1 MVVGVRPRNGW
12 LIWLTLAIG
21 MLLSI
26 IPMGFM
32 EVGRPLWLALILSFW
47 TMMLPHRFGLAR
59 AWFLGLA
66 EDVLYG
72 SLLGQNA
79 LILTLITFLVMTLH
93 RRLRMFPRWQQS
105 MVLLV
110 VFGLAQLLQLWLYT
124 LSGNRPPTL
133 MFLLPALVSALLWPL
148 VFAVLYR
155 LSRRFQV
162 N

>member
-1 MVVGVRPRNGW
+1 MVGLRPRNAW
-12 LIWLTLAIG
+12 IIWLTLAIG
-21 MLLSI
+21 MLLSVL
-26 IPMGFM
+26 PMGFM
-32 EVGRPLWLALILSFW
+32 DFGRPLWLALILSFW
-47 TMMLPHRFGLAR
+47 TLTLPHRFGLAR
-59 AWFLGLA
+59 AWLVGLA

-93 RRLRMFPRWQQS
+93 RRLRMFPLWQQG

-133 MFLLPALVSALLWPL
+133 LFLLPALISALLWPWVYSIL
-148 VFAVLYR
+148 R
-155 LSRRFQV
+155 GLSRRFQV
-162 N
+162 Y

>member
-1 MVVGVRPRNGW
+1 MVGLRSRNGW
-12 LIWLTLAIG
+12 VIWLTIAVA
-21 MLLSI
+21 MLLSV

-32 EVGRPLWLALILSFW
+32 EIGRPLWLALVLSFW
-47 TMMLPHRFGLAR
+47 TMTLPHRFGLAR

-93 RRLRMFPRWQQS
+93 RRLRMFPLWQQG

-124 LSGNRPPTL
+124 LSGNRPPTML
-133 MFLLPALVSALLWPL
+133 FLLPALISALLWPWVYGIL
-148 VFAVLYR
+148 HGM
-155 LSRRFQV
+155 SRRFHV
-162 N
+162 Y

>member
-1 MVVGVRPRNGW
+1 MVGMHSRNGW
-12 LIWLTLAIG
+12 VIWLTIGVG
-21 MLLSI
+21 MLLSV
-26 IPMGFM
+26 IPMGFT

-47 TMMLPHRFGLAR
+47 TMVLPHRFGLAR
-59 AWFLGLA
+59 AWMLGLA

-93 RRLRMFPRWQQS
+93 RRLRMFPLWQQS
-105 MVLLV
+105 VVLLV

-133 MFLLPALVSALLWPL
+133 LFLLPALVSALLWPWIYTIL
-148 VFAVLYR
+148 HG
-155 LSRRFQV
+155 LSRRFNV
-162 N
+162 Y

>member
-1 MVVGVRPRNGW
+1 MASSRPRNGW
-12 LIWLTLAIG
+12 IVWLSIAVG
-21 MLLSI
+21 MLLSVV
-26 IPMGFM
+26 PMGFM

-47 TMMLPHRFGLAR
+47 SMVLPDRFGMGR
-59 AWFLGLA
+59 AWVLGLA

-79 LILTLITFLVMTLH
+79 LILTLIVFLVLTLH
-93 RRLRMFPRWQQS
+93 RRLRMFPLWQQS

-133 MFLLPALVSALLWPL
+133 LFLLPALVSALLWPW
-148 VFAVLYR
+148 VFTILR
-155 LSRRFQV
+155 GLSRRFHV
-162 N
+162 Y